1 MDNFNKNLLVA
12 VNAIVEAKNK
22 DKETRCR
29 VETRV
34 KSDSV
39 KVYVIKHNKINEIIT
54 VSEDGS
60 VVKKSVEV
68 Q

>member
-1 MDNFNKNLLVA
+1 MNNLNQNLLKA
-12 VNAIVEAKNK
+12 VNEIIESKNR
-22 DKETRCR
+22 DSETRCR
-29 VETRV
+29 LETCV